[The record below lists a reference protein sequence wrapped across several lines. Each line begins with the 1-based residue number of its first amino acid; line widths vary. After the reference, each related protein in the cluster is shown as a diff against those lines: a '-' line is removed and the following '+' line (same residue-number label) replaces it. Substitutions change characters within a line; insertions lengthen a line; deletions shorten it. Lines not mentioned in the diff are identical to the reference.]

1 MKHNRKLT
9 KQFKTWRNQLNLTQ
23 GQLAAILGTSRYT
36 IADYETNRT
45 RIPAD
50 HYLQVQSLAE
60 IKQKAGADIEAVK
73 S

>member
-1 MKHNRKLT
+1 MKIKQKLS
-9 KQFKTWRNQLNLTQ
+9 KQFKAWRKQLKLTQ
-23 GQLAAILGTSRYT
+23 EQLAAILGTSRYT

-50 HYLQVQSLAE
+50 HYLQVQSLATT
-60 IKQKAGADIEAVK
+60 KNQEAR